1 MYPYMIISQ
10 IRNRYRIAR
19 AALFGDTMIRAL
31 FCGAVLFHPNQSLY
45 ICKVCPA
52 VFRKTMGLF
61 STKFY
66 LPPYKQRKRKKIF
79 YIHLICAFALRQ
91 MRLFFVKKC
100 RFLTYYSP
108 RAPPSPFLDDF
119 QHKISRLED
128 NTMVIKYKFSD
139 NATSEVEVDD
149 ELGKTMEQ
157 MALDDFNLN
166 RKETRR
172 HVYMS
177 VLEEKG
183 CYIPDNNDP
192 LDDVLKA
199 ELIKELMAAVEKLQP
214 QQKELLIRV
223 YWNKELQKDI
233 VG

>member
-1 MYPYMIISQ
+1 
-10 IRNRYRIAR
+10 
-19 AALFGDTMIRAL
+19 
-31 FCGAVLFHPNQSLY
+31 
-45 ICKVCPA
+45 
-52 VFRKTMGLF
+52 
-61 STKFY
+61 
-66 LPPYKQRKRKKIF
+66 
-79 YIHLICAFALRQ
+79 
-91 MRLFFVKKC
+91 
-100 RFLTYYSP
+100 
-108 RAPPSPFLDDF
+108 
-119 QHKISRLED
+119 
-128 NTMVIKYKFSD
+128 MVIKYKFSD

-233 VG
+233 AAEEGVSEMAISNRMKRIINSLKKFLK